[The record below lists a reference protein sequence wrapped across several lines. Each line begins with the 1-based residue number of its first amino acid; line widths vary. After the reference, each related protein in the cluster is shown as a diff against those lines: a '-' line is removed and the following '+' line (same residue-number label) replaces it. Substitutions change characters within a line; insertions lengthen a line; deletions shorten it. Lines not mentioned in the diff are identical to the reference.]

1 MGKRLLLV
9 TLLLLNTVAWA
20 IPKMSNTVVSGW
32 IRAASEDAKGKVL
45 SVEIVVGEAPAEE
58 PYLVTGPK
66 GSELSGLL
74 GEWVVASGTVTED
87 DLGWKSIEVKR
98 FTKID
103 DLPPPTDV
111 PPTKALPPPPPTP

>member
-1 MGKRLLLV
+1 MGKRLIVV
-9 TLLLLNTVAWA
+9 TLLLLCGTAWA
-20 IPKMSNTVVSGW
+20 IPKQSNTVVSGW

-66 GSELSGLL
+66 TGELQGLL

-98 FTKID
+98 FTKVD
-103 DLPPPTDV
+103 DLPPPTEV
-111 PPTKALPPPPPTP
+111 PGQPPSPAPK

>member
-1 MGKRLLLV
+1 MGKRLLLT
-9 TLLLLNTVAWA
+9 TLLLLNSVAWA

-32 IRAASEDAKGKVL
+32 IRVASEDAKGKVL
-45 SVEIVVGEAPAEE
+45 TVEIVVGEAPAEE

-66 GSELSGLL
+66 GSELSALL

-98 FTKID
+98 FTKVD

-111 PPTKALPPPPPTP
+111 PPTAPTSSPSPTP